1 MPCVVRYFQ
10 SSSQSASFICISF
23 VVVVVLVVVAWLVLP
38 VFSFCSASLV
48 F

>member
-23 VVVVVLVVVAWLVLP
+23 VVVVLVVVAWLVLP